1 MTQAYLTSLSHD
13 MKTPLTA
20 IALYNDLLRRMEPN
34 DPERQTCHEIIA
46 DQISR
51 LVHIT
56 NTVLGGNSSGGNIVN
71 LVSLLKDTVSIYKK
85 LHPDYVFRLYSRADL
100 PAIWGDGPALGR
112 VMTNLLDNAIAYSQP
127 TQIVIAAEL
136 QSDGIQIRVRDR
148 GYGIA
153 EKHLPHIFRPHF
165 RGNSTVPGNGMGL
178 AIVQDIV
185 DSHGGRIEVASTV
198 SVGTVIRITFPQHL
212 FLETT

>member
-1 MTQAYLTSLSHD
+1 

-51 LVHIT
+51 LVQIT
-56 NTVLGGNSSGGNIVN
+56 NTVLGERSTGGNIVN
-71 LVSLLKDTVSIYKK
+71 LASLLKDTVAIYRK
-85 LHPDYVFRLYSRADL
+85 LYPDYVFRLYSKADL

-136 QSDGIQIRVRDR
+136 KSNGIQIRIRDR

-153 EKHLPHIFRPHF
+153 QEDLPHIFRPHF
-165 RGNSTVPGNGMGL
+165 RGNPTVPGNGMGL
-178 AIVQDIV
+178 AIVQDII
-185 DSHGGRIEVASTV
+185 DSHGGRIEVASTL
-198 SVGTVIRITFPQHL
+198 SVGTVIRIILPQHL
-212 FLETT
+212 FLEST